1 MERRAL
7 LQWMVATGGLAVFH
21 RFSRAD
27 LETLGADVHRDLN
40 ADATSE
46 PPAHHATHSGTR
58 QTRRALRSL
67 TPAHAAIV
75 TAAAER
81 ILPRTHTPG
90 ATDANV
96 TAFADVMLTDW
107 YTAADRARLLAGLDA
122 LDARSRD
129 AHQRAFV
136 ACTVAQQTSLLEVI
150 DDEVVRLRRTNAT
163 AANDHWFAMLKYLTV
178 WGYCTSE
185 PGMRQTLKSY
195 PLPGRYDGAA
205 PVRRS

>member
-21 RFSRAD
+21 RLSPAD
-27 LETLGADVHRDLN
+27 LEHLGADVHRDLLDEQ
-40 ADATSE
+40 AQ
-46 PPAHHATHSGTR
+46 PAAHGATHSTR
-58 QTRRALRSL
+58 PSRRTLRSL
-67 TPAHAAIV
+67 STAQAAIV

-81 ILPRTHTPG
+81 ILPKTETPG
-90 ATDANV
+90 ATDVNV

-107 YTAADRARLLAGLDA
+107 YTSADRARFIAGLET
-122 LDARSRD
+122 LDAASR
-129 AHQRAFV
+129 AQHQRTFV
-136 ACTVAQQTSLLEVI
+136 ACTGLQQTQLLEGI
-150 DDEVVRLRRTNAT
+150 DGEVVRLRRTDAT
-163 AANDHWFAMLKYLTV
+163 AANEHWFAMLKYLTV

-185 PGMRQTLKSY
+185 PGMRRTLKSY